1 MGTDYSQGH
10 GYVIG
15 IKDLVEV
22 VNDDNRL
29 AVINQIKSYFAG
41 TYGDDIPD
49 VIKSITGE
57 TSTDDLKATL
67 VKICDVSGEAAKY
80 EGGCYLTIGW
90 DTYDLQEFFDDI
102 LVPTDAPSFEEVRI
116 FDSYRKHMGCPIGE
130 VSFVVDESTIYEKK
144 LNDIGKTF
152 EKLCGGFLNECEWTD
167 VSY

>member
-15 IKDLVEV
+15 IEDLVEV

-29 AVINQIKSYFAG
+29 AVINRIKSYFESPE
-41 TYGDDIPD
+41 YIPD
-49 VIKSITGE
+49 LLKSITEE

-67 VKICDVSGEAAKY
+67 IKMCDVGGEPGRY
-80 EGGCYLTIGW
+80 EGECYATIGW
-90 DTYDLQEFFDDI
+90 GCDELCEFFNEV
-102 LVPTDAPSFEEVRI
+102 LEPTDSPGFEESRI
-116 FDSYRKHMGCPIGE
+116 FDSYRKHEGCPIGV

-152 EKLCGGFLNECEWTD
+152 EKLCGGFLNECSWTN